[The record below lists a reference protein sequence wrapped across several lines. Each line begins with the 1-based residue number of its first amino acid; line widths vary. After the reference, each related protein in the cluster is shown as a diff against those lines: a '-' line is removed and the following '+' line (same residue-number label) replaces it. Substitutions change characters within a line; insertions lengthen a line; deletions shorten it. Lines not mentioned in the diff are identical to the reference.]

1 MVIVAISA
9 GARYNLGVLENL
21 SATDGGGFAGD

>member
-9 GARYNLGVLENL
+9 GARYDLGVLENL
-21 SATDGGGFAGD
+21 FAMDAGGFAGD